1 MARKN
6 FDNVSDDIFSVGL
19 TTATPKAKANKEK
32 TKKDNYKIV
41 FAVDDDLTEYF
52 NNIMWIK
59 RTTKSGYLND
69 LIRQDFIK
77 TLGLNK
83 TASSDDIM
91 QKWNEY
97 KKENRL

>member
-1 MARKN
+1 MAKKS
-6 FDNVSDDIFSVGL
+6 FENVSDDIFSEGL
-19 TTATPKAKANKEK
+19 TAPVKAKEIKQK
-32 TKKDNYKIV
+32 QVKKDSYKLV

-59 RTTKSGYLND
+59 RNTKSGYLND

-77 TLGLNK
+77 TIGLNK
-83 TASSDDIM
+83 TASNDDIM